1 MNDLRLRNGDR
12 VVVVGGGPAGS
23 FAALHLLAAARQAGL
38 ACQVDIYEP
47 RDFFTPGASRN
58 CKGCAGVLSAGA
70 LQRMASL
77 GLTIPSEVIQSE
89 LRVYQLHVAGQMT
102 TIEQPVAGRR
112 ILSVYRGAGPRR
124 RTGPPPA
131 SFDGFLLG
139 QAIDAGARVIRARV
153 RKVSWEG
160 RPVVHTDGG
169 SDAADLLVLA
179 TGVNSRS
186 PLDESFGYRPPSSE
200 VMVQD
205 EIPRP
210 DNWPEDTVV
219 GFFGQ
224 PPGLLFGALVPKGE
238 YLNVSLL
245 WRGRGA
251 GGGGAAKGVAGALQQ
266 FYAAHAPVLRHFF
279 PADPPSL
286 CGCNPRILTGP
297 AAVYYG
303 DRWVSV
309 GDAAASHLF
318 KDGINSAFLTAR
330 AAMTT
335 AVTAGIGRE
344 DFRSAYAPVCRS
356 IAVDNRYGAVL
367 YSVTSRLLGLPRVA
381 RAFSGAVHAEE
392 GLGFGRQFHA
402 RLLWGMLTGDEPY
415 ARLFRLALAPR
426 GLAAFARQMMAG
438 GI

>member
-186 PLDESFGYRPPSSE
+186 PLEESFGYRPPSSE

-245 WRGRGA
+245 WRGKGA
-251 GGGGAAKGVAGALQQ
+251 GVHALQQ
-266 FYAAHAPVLRHFF
+266 FYTAHAPILADFF
-279 PADPPSL
+279 TGEPPSL

-297 AAVYYG
+297 AEVYFG

-344 DFRSAYAPVCRS
+344 DFRNAYEPVCRS

-367 YSVTSRLLGLPRVA
+367 YSLTSRLLSRPRMA
-381 RAFSGAVHAEE
+381 RAFSGAVAAEA
-392 GLGFGRQFHA
+392 GRGFGRQSHA
-402 RLLWGMLTGDEPY
+402 RLLWGMLTGDESY
-415 ARLFRLALAPR
+415 ASLFRLALAPR
-426 GLAAFARQMMAG
+426 GVLAFARQLLVG
-438 GI
+438 G